1 MGGCYRLLL
10 SRFMDTCA
18 HFCVCVCVWCVWFHS
33 LCLSV
38 FPSCRAPDKVIRA
51 VTVVARL
58 HCLYLTGR
66 LCGVVSDRCCS
77 CPVLLYVSLS
87 SWVCFCLLAF
97 LDSWRVRTGRSDFSA
112 CAGYSTL
119 PDFYC
124 GCVLELSNK
133 DYLFHSQ
140 LGLEFLFHDRM
151 IWPLWIQRVHQ
162 I

>member
-1 MGGCYRLLL
+1 MVAKGSCCHGSWIRVLI
-10 SRFMDTCA
+10 S
-18 HFCVCVCVWCVWFHS
+18 VCVCVWFRS
-33 LCLSV
+33 LCLSA

-51 VTVVARL
+51 VTGVARL
-58 HCLYLTGR
+58 HCLYLTGVY
-66 LCGVVSDRCCS
+66 VVWCRIVVAHVLS
-77 CPVLLYVSLS
+77 CTMSVLLVPES
-87 SWVCFCLLAF
+87 VFCLLAF

-112 CAGYSTL
+112 CAGYSAL

-151 IWPLWIQRVHQ
+151 I
-162 I
+162 